1 MRPTRAIIDLAAF
14 AENIALIRSH
24 VSDDVRLCIAVKA
37 DAYGHGIESI
47 ARTAVRAGV
56 EYLAVATVDEALA
69 VRHEGLEIPLL
80 LYSLPAPEEIPDI
93 ITGGITP
100 LVADTGFVERLD
112 AEAIRQ
118 GVTLPVH
125 IKVDTGMGRIG
136 CTPEDAPAVAEEV
149 ANRRGLRLEGV
160 STHFPAA
167 DSTDRT
173 FTRRQVELF
182 DRTIERIKRRGVDPG
197 ILHASNSG
205 GLLDYPEAHYDMVR
219 PGILAYGYY
228 PSNEQSRVLPVRPV
242 MRLVSKVVFLK
253 KVPRGTPISYGL
265 TYRCPADTMI
275 ATVPVGYGDGYFRI
289 LSNRASVAIRG
300 VRYPVV
306 GRICMDQLMVDVGP
320 NADVE
325 LFDEVVLFGDRDDAP
340 TAEELATLAETIP
353 YEITCAISKRV
364 PRIYTG
370 GVSSGGR
377 RRLTPISAGD

>member
-1 MRPTRAIIDLAAF
+1 MRPTRAVIDLSAF
-14 AENIALIRSH
+14 AKNIALIRTH
-24 VSDDVRLCIAVKA
+24 VKTNVRLCIAVKA

-47 ARTAVRAGV
+47 ARTAVDAGV
-56 EYLAVATVDEALA
+56 EFLAIATVDEALA
-69 VRHEGLEIPLL
+69 VRRAGLEIPLL

-93 ITGGITP
+93 VGGGITP
-100 LVADTGFVERLD
+100 LVADVGFVERLD
-112 AEAIRQ
+112 EEAIRQ
-118 GVTLPVH
+118 GETLPVH
-125 IKVDTGMGRIG
+125 IKIDTGMGRIG
-136 CTPEDAPAVAEEV
+136 CRPAEAPDVAEEV
-149 ANRRGLRLEGV
+149 AKRRGLRLEGV

-167 DSTDRT
+167 DTADRS
-173 FTRRQVELF
+173 FTHRQVEVF
-182 DRTIERIKRRGVDPG
+182 DSIVENIRKRGIDPG

-228 PSNEQSRVLPVRPV
+228 PSDEQARVLPVRPI

-253 KVPRGTPISYGL
+253 RVPRGTPISYGL
-265 TYRCPADTMI
+265 TYRCPADTVI
-275 ATVPVGYGDGYFRI
+275 GTVPIGYGDGYFRI

-306 GRICMDQLMVDVGP
+306 GRVCMDQLMVNLGP
-320 NADVE
+320 DPDVE
-325 LFDEVVLFGDRDDAP
+325 LYDEVVLFGDQAGAP
-340 TAEELATLAETIP
+340 TAEELARLAETIP
-353 YEITCAISKRV
+353 YEVTCAISKRV